1 MLNFIQAEFYK
12 LKRSKLIFVVLLG
25 LFAPGLLMFTGLVF
39 GNIGPQKMEYF
50 LSSINMYGL
59 MMFNAIVF
67 VLLASYLIVI
77 EYNDHTLKS
86 VLTIPI
92 SKTNFVLG
100 KFAVFMILVGLFT
113 VVNFVFMVIL
123 GSIGGTTDINLDII
137 LKYFVQFL
145 VGNLL
150 LGISLTPFIFLS
162 LLFKNVVPI
171 VIGGVFVSL
180 SNMFI
185 SESTYSPLSPF
196 NSPYLIATNTLS
208 HYSYGTVTP
217 VLIIIVTAVVGLI
230 LSLIY
235 FNKTDVYL

>member
-12 LKRSKLIFVVLLG
+12 LKRSKLTFIVLLG

-39 GNIGPQKMEYF
+39 GNVGPQKMEYF

-59 MMFNAIVF
+59 MMFNAIVY
-67 VLLASYLIVI
+67 VLLASYLIVM

-92 SKTNFVLG
+92 SKTKFVLG
-100 KFAVFMILVGLFT
+100 KFAVFIMLVGLFT
-113 VVNFVFMVIL
+113 VVNFLVMVIL
-123 GSIGGTTDINLDII
+123 GTIGGTTDITIDVIG
-137 LKYFVQFL
+137 KYFIEFL
-145 VGNLL
+145 GGNLL

-208 HYSYGTVTP
+208 HYSYGTITP
-217 VLIIIVTAVVGLI
+217 SMIIIITAVAGIV

>member
-92 SKTNFVLG
+92 SKTKFVLG

-196 NSPYLIATNTLS
+196 NSPYLIATN
-208 HYSYGTVTP
+208 Y
-217 VLIIIVTAVVGLI
+217 IK
-230 LSLIY
+230 SL
-235 FNKTDVYL
+235 

>member
-1 MLNFIQAEFYK
+1 MFNFIQSEFYK

-25 LFAPGLLMFTGLVF
+25 LFAPGLLMFTGLVL
-39 GNIGPQKMEYF
+39 GNVGPQTMDYF
-50 LSSINMYGL
+50 LSSINLYGL

-67 VLLASYLIVI
+67 VLLASYLIVM

-100 KFAVFMILVGLFT
+100 KFVVFIMLVVLFT
-113 VVNFVFMVIL
+113 VINFVFMVIL
-123 GSIGGTTDINLDII
+123 GCIGGTTDINLDVI

-145 VGNLL
+145 AGNLL
-150 LGISLTPFIFLS
+150 LGLSLTPFIFLS
-162 LLFKNVVPI
+162 FLFKNVVPI

-196 NSPYLIATNTLS
+196 NSPFLIATNTLS
-208 HYSYGTVTP
+208 QYSYGTVTP
-217 VLIIIVTAVVGLI
+217 FLIIIATAVVGLL